1 MEMSTDKHL
10 KDIPPAID
18 HPKLKKKKDMNE
30 RMTGINREFIENREM
45 FVFVFFLKMHFMFDN

>member
-1 MEMSTDKHL
+1 MSTDKHL

-45 FVFVFFLKMHFMFDN
+45 FVFVFFLKNAFHVR